1 MNATGQKIWLITGA
15 AGALGSEMVRQILVV
30 GQDCIALDRDEDGLE
45 RLHDELDVAGLP
57 VPALMPF
64 DLAGAGI
71 DDYQQ
76 LAAAIDERFGRLDH
90 LVHNAATFQSL
101 RPLLHQPPGEW
112 LEIIQ
117 TSLTGSFMLTAALAP
132 LMSESGR
139 SVVAFISD
147 RHALDQAAGWG
158 AFGVA
163 QAARHQMARILEA
176 ESTHSAPAVVEID
189 PGPFYSR
196 LRVAAWPSDSPQDLP
211 AVADAAERVLACV
224 DDAATDDKQE
234 EG

>member
-1 MNATGQKIWLITGA
+1 MDETGQKIWLITGA
-15 AGALGSEMVRQILVV
+15 AGALGSEMVRQVLVA
-30 GQDCIALDRDEDGLE
+30 GQDCIALDRDGDGLE
-45 RLHDELDVAGLP
+45 RLHDELDAAGLP

-76 LAAAIDERFGRLDH
+76 LAAAVDERFARLDY

-117 TSLTGSFMLTAALAP
+117 TSLTGSFMLTATLAP
-132 LMSESGR
+132 LISERGNG
-139 SVVAFISD
+139 VVAFVAD

-163 QAARHQMARILEA
+163 QAARRQMARILEA
-176 ESTHSAPAVVEID
+176 ESTHSGPRVVEVD

-224 DDAATDDKQE
+224 DSGETVEPEK